1 MRLMPVGSGLTKNL
15 SPSKG
20 ATAAVLKTIN
30 TPNTNLKTNMS
41 NRGALKRPYNF
52 ISGKSSTGQN
62 RSGHLMALNS
72 RLLLRPS
79 HELASHPN
87 NSFPPNAAHQAA
99 AQVRQKFNI
108 STTNTKKSPSG
119 ARITLNQQTEV

>member
-1 MRLMPVGSGLTKNL
+1 MRLMPVGSGITKSL

-20 ATAAVLKTIN
+20 ATPAFLKTIS
-30 TPNTNLKTNMS
+30 TPNTNIKTNMS
-41 NRGALKRPYNF
+41 NRGAMKRPYNF
-52 ISGKSSTGQN
+52 ISGKSTGQN
-62 RSGHLMALNS
+62 RSGHMMALNS

-87 NSFPPNAAHQAA
+87 NIFPPNAAHQAA

-108 STTNTKKSPSG
+108 STTNTKKSSSG